1 MRDLLTVQVDLPE
14 IEEGQ
19 DLLTEAI
26 ANPGIFDHQL
36 YIFETSGI
44 LVSLLYKTPEEAA
57 ALLLSLVKPLLEDLS
72 AALQAAKGGG
82 DAVQVLKVHHVI
94 MALGNV
100 AKGFPDYPSPV
111 PEGYILPPLAVFTES
126 AQAIVVCLEAMN
138 GIKVIRDAVSGFVF
152 FGMGACGLMALIACR
167 PVLHSR
173 GSLER
178 QGRTSR
184 ISSPR

>member
-14 IEEGQ
+14 LEEGQ

-36 YIFETSGI
+36 YIFETAGI

-57 ALLLSLVKPLLEDLS
+57 AVLLSLVKPLLAELS
-72 AALQAAKGGG
+72 AALQAAGGGAGG

-126 AQAIVVCLEAMN
+126 AQAILVCLEAMN
-138 GIKVIRDAVSGFVF
+138 GFKVIRDAVSGFL
-152 FGMGACGLMALIACR
+152 ACLVSVGTL
-167 PVLHSR
+167 
-173 GSLER
+173 G
-178 QGRTSR
+178 
-184 ISSPR
+184 